1 MGYPRAVRTG
11 GRAAV
16 EVSLSGLTVLGE
28 LVGGVGSGCSGPL

>member
-16 EVSLSGLTVLGE
+16 EVSLSELTVLGE
-28 LVGGVGSGCSGPL
+28 LVGGVGSGCPGPL